1 MYEKESSDWFLAE
14 DREHSYVKLR
24 KIETTMT
31 EKITKKKNG
40 LKI

>member
-1 MYEKESSDWFLAE
+1 MRKNLLIGSLQRTENI
-14 DREHSYVKLR
+14 VMLR

-31 EKITKKKNG
+31 EKITKKENG